1 MPKIISRGT
10 SVSSGRDTTFTD
22 QTVQIYYCVCNAH
35 CLSLDTP
42 LEKLPQRRTDGAY
55 VLIKADH
62 QYSLKVMKLGSV
74 VLKRDQ
80 GYERQWRYGCTQCQ
94 LPICYLSKEDV
105 DDITYLMQ
113 GSLHRHEY
121 QKPGGG
127 ADPVKAFM
135 SQLSPEEEK
144 YFAQMDE
151 KEQEKEKEQ
160 EQQKQQ
166 QGAAKEKP
174 ALSAKEQAR
183 LLRERI
189 RKLEARGGKKNE
201 QKKTEQEK
209 GKAKEEDG
217 DGETSRKRD
226 RTSEEQEAKRDDYS
240 KGKKAKER
248 EEGAT
253 NVQSP
258 SHKHREGKEEEG
270 EGEEEKEKLP
280 QSKRAK
286 PNEAQKKED

>member
-1 MPKIISRGT
+1 
-10 SVSSGRDTTFTD
+10 
-22 QTVQIYYCVCNAH
+22 
-35 CLSLDTP
+35 
-42 LEKLPQRRTDGAY
+42 
-55 VLIKADH
+55 
-62 QYSLKVMKLGSV
+62 MKLGSV

-121 QKPGGG
+121 QKAGGG

-160 EQQKQQ
+160 EQQQQQQQ

-226 RTSEEQEAKRDDYS
+226 RTSEEQEAKRDDDS

-258 SHKHREGKEEEG
+258 PHQHREGGEEEG

-286 PNEAQKKED
+286 PNEAQKKEA